1 MNILYKKTCAAIFI
15 FAAITSVATAQ
26 NTRVKTITIVN
37 GDTTINESTEKNED
51 AKAVAYAYS
60 FDDMDAENI
69 EVTSDGEGNETKIII
84 KKDGNG
90 KPARPAGGN
99 ETKNEKKIVTK
110 TVVINDDGDEK
121 EKESI
126 NMNINVKNTT
136 VKVEITTNSK
146 EPINISILDEN
157 GKQVFYESQKTGGN
171 YSKEI
176 PLGKKGIYFL
186 NFIQNKKSKTEK
198 IVVE

>member
-26 NTRVKTITIVN
+26 NTKVKTITIVN

-51 AKAVAYAYS
+51 VKTVAYAYS
-60 FDDMDAENI
+60 FDDADAENI
-69 EVTSDGEGNETKIII
+69 EVISDGEGNETKVII

-90 KPARPAGGN
+90 KT

-110 TVVINDDGDEK
+110 TVVINNDGDEK
-121 EKESI
+121 EKESV
-126 NMNINVKNTT
+126 NVNINVKNTT
-136 VKVEITTNSK
+136 IKVEITTSSK
-146 EPINISILDEN
+146 EAINVSILDEN

-171 YSKEI
+171 YTKEI
-176 PLGKKGIYFL
+176 PLGKKGTYFL

-198 IVVE
+198 IIVE